1 MFTLY
6 IDADSCPKN
15 LRVIL
20 LRCITKNNYRAFFV
34 SDRPLKDVQIAR
46 QEHTASLRKQAK
58 EEGIED
64 PLTLRSCHSEIESII
79 VEPGMDSADDWI
91 VENAQLP
98 CLAITHDIP
107 LAARLVERDIP
118 VIDDRG
124 GIYNKENMAHRLSV
138 RNVMT
143 EFREMGIF
151 SQKNKPMGPKE
162 VKAFSDSL
170 NSLLHILT
178 VKQ

>member
-20 LRCITKNNYRAFFV
+20 LRCITKNGYRAFFV
-34 SDRPLKDVQIAR
+34 SDRPLKDVQLAK
-46 QEHTASLRKQAK
+46 QEQTALLRKKAK
-58 EEGIED
+58 QEGVTD
-64 PLTLRSCHSEIESII
+64 ALVLRSIQSEIES
-79 VEPGMDSADDWI
+79 VVVDSGMDSADDWI
-91 VENAQLP
+91 VENAELP

-124 GIYNKENMAHRLSV
+124 GIYNKENMANRLSV